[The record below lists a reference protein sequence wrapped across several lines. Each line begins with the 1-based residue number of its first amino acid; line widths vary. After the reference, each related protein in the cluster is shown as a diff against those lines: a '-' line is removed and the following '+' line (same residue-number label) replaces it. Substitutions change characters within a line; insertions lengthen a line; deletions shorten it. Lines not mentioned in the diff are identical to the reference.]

1 MERFRAILLE
11 GNTLG
16 YEEGTIVDVASGHP
30 NFKPGHWLVLGP
42 ADIAGQWLVPMRDA
56 DRAITTKEA
65 AHILGFRKGKALRNG
80 TVTRYITK
88 GRLFTA
94 GILPSERTGGRA
106 QRFISREAVWK
117 MPFLKS
123 GGQLG
128 NRHAAYDYKKAKKG
142 DDNDDV

>member
-1 MERFRAILLE
+1 MIQIFRVILIRE
-11 GNTLG
+11 CFGHPA
-16 YEEGTIVDVASGHP
+16 GTIVDVAAGGD
-30 NFKPGHWLVLGP
+30 NYEGRWLALQPVE
-42 ADIAGQWLVPMRDA
+42 IASKWLVPWVDA
-56 DRAITTKEA
+56 DRAITVKEA

-88 GRLFTA
+88 GRLFPA